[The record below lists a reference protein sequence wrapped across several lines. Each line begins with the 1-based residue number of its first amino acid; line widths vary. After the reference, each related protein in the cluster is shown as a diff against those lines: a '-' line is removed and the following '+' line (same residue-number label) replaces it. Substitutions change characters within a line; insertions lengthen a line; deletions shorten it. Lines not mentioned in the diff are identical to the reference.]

1 MRLALLQ
8 MQGTID
14 PQENLARALVHFERA
29 AGEGAEMAVLP
40 EMFLCPYQP
49 QAMRAC
55 AQTRDGPVLE
65 CLRTAARKNRAWLV
79 AGSLPERVGETLF
92 NTSFVFSPQG
102 ELVAAHRKLHL
113 FETRLADGT
122 RFREAD
128 LFSPGDTAT
137 VFDTPFGRIG
147 LCICFD
153 VRFPEL
159 FRLMAHRGARLVLV
173 PAIFTQATGAAHWD
187 LLFRLRAADFQLFT
201 AGIGPAKGT
210 AGAYAPYAHS
220 ICCSPWGDVLCRA
233 GEEESLS
240 LVKLPLEAVE
250 MYRARLPLLSGR
262 RTDLYGIWDAKTD
275 TVF

>member
-14 PQENLARALVHFERA
+14 PR
-29 AGEGAEMAVLP
+29 GKS
-40 EMFLCPYQP
+40 CPCPWRTSSVPPGKGQRWP
-49 QAMRAC
+49 CCRKCFCAPTSRRRCAPAPRRGTAPCWNAC
-55 AQTRDGPVLE
+55 AQRRAKIVPGLSPAACRSGWGRRFLTPVLFFP
-65 CLRTAARKNRAWLV
+65 RRDS
-79 AGSLPERVGETLF
+79 SLPPTGNCIYLKPALQTVRC
-92 NTSFVFSPQG
+92 S
-102 ELVAAHRKLHL
+102 AR
-113 FETRLADGT
+113 R
-122 RFREAD
+122 D

-210 AGAYAPYAHS
+210 AGAYAPYG
-220 ICCSPWGDVLCRA
+220 PLDL
-233 GEEESLS
+233 L
-240 LVKLPLEAVE
+240 LPV
-250 MYRARLPLLSGR
+250 GR
-262 RTDLYGIWDAKTD
+262 RALPRG
-275 TVF
+275 